1 MARWSRGL
9 LAIVVMLAASLALV
23 ACSDDSD
30 ASTTTGGQGNATE
43 RAFLSAMVP
52 HHESA
57 VEMAELAQRRGG
69 STFVR
74 DLADAIV
81 EDQRAEIAQMGDI
94 HRRLF
99 GTELVPDET
108 AREELG
114 LTAEQAGMGHMED
127 AMEML
132 ATADPF
138 DRAFVDE
145 MVSHHL
151 GAIAMAE
158 AALEGAEDAEVR
170 ELAES
175 IISAQRAEVGRMSAF
190 REEEYGV
197 PPDTE
202 APAATT
208 ETLPSSTTE
217 EAPTGAHGAGHDG

>member
-1 MARWSRGL
+1 MSRWSRGL
-9 LAIVVMLAASLALV
+9 LAIVAMLAASLALV

-30 ASTTTGGQGNATE
+30 AATTTGGQGNAIE

-57 VEMAELAQRRGG
+57 VEMAELAQRRGE
-69 STFVR
+69 SAFVR

-99 GTELVPDET
+99 DTELVPDET
-108 AREELG
+108 AHEELG

-145 MVSHHL
+145 MVAHHL

-170 ELAES
+170 DLAES
-175 IISAQRAEVGRMSAF
+175 IISAQQDEVGRMSAF

-197 PPDTE
+197 PPATETPADTSETTPSSGGEE
-202 APAATT
+202 APA
-208 ETLPSSTTE
+208 
-217 EAPTGAHGAGHDG
+217 GAHGAGHGG

>member
-1 MARWSRGL
+1 MSRWSRGL
-9 LAIVVMLAASLALV
+9 LAIVAILAASLSLG

-30 ASTTTGGQGNATE
+30 AATTTGGQGNATE

-57 VEMAELAQRRGG
+57 VEMAELAQRRGE

-81 EDQRAEIAQMGDI
+81 QDQRAEIAQMGDI

-108 AREELG
+108 AREKLG
-114 LTAEQAGMGHMED
+114 LAAEEADGGHMD
-127 AMEML
+127 DTMEML

-138 DRAFVDE
+138 DRAFLDE
-145 MVSHHL
+145 MVAHHL
-151 GAIAMAE
+151 SAIAMAE

-175 IISAQRAEVGRMSAF
+175 IISAQQDEVGRMSAF

-197 PPDTE
+197 PADSHE
-202 APAATT
+202 APAT
-208 ETLPSSTTE
+208 ETAPSSTTE
-217 EAPTGAHGAGHDG
+217 EDPAAAQGAGHGG